1 MSNSK
6 KTLAVSSIA
15 DWIEKNP
22 PVAYKETTIGFL
34 KDAEHTYNWD
44 SAQNVYVLDASDR
57 LIGLVPFTTLISE
70 ESDEL
75 VGKYLE
81 KVPLT
86 VHEHDSPQAVVYK
99 SVRENISEVAV
110 ITADGKLAGIVTA
123 NDLLAIMHDR
133 HLEESLLMS
142 GIRKKHGA
150 KPYMLENAWEVLK
163 YRLPWLVAGLAIS
176 MMLGFIVSR
185 FESALDASIALAF
198 FMPVITYMA
207 ASVGVQSEAVTIHTL
222 AVSKFSKSAH
232 VLKEVLVGFGI
243 GIVVGIL
250 GGVGAYVISQTV
262 EIGLVVAGSL
272 VAAVTVASLIGST
285 IPMILKKLNKDPSVA
300 SGPVAAAMQDAVSLV
315 VYFTLAT
322 LLVI

>member
-1 MSNSK
+1 MPK
-6 KTLAVSSIA
+6 KTLALSSIA
-15 DWIEKNP
+15 DWVEKNP

-34 KDAEHTYNWD
+34 EEAEHTYNWD
-44 SAQNVYVLDASDR
+44 AAQNVYILDEHDR
-57 LIGLVPFTTLISE
+57 VIGLVPFTTLISE
-70 ESDEL
+70 ESEDL
-75 VGKYLE
+75 IGKYIE

-86 VHEHDSPQAVVYK
+86 VREHDSPQSVVYK

-110 ITADGKLAGIVTA
+110 VTADGKLAGIVTA
-123 NDLLAIMHDR
+123 NDLLSIMHDR

-163 YRLPWLVAGLAIS
+163 YRLPWLIAGLAIS

-222 AVSKFSKSAH
+222 AVSKFNKTAH
-232 VLKEVLVGFGI
+232 VTKEVLVGSGI
-243 GIVVGIL
+243 GVVVGIL
-250 GGVGAYVISQTV
+250 GGIGAFVISSSL

-285 IPMILKKLNKDPSVA
+285 IPMLLKRLNKDPSVA
-300 SGPVAAAMQDAVSLV
+300 SGPVAAAMQDAVSLI
-315 VYFTLAT
+315 VYFGLAT
-322 LLVI
+322 ALVL